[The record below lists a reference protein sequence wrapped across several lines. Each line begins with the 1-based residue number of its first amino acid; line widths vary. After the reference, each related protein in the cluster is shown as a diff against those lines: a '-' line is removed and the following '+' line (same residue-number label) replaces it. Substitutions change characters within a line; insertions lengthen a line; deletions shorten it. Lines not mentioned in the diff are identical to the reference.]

1 MKTLGAFVILLTTL
15 SSPSFSETTKVEFSN
30 NSDTSES
37 TYDWTGPYVGGF
49 VGISKGGSASNPEFA
64 FMIIH
69 PSDPWNKGSEED
81 YINHIYDED
90 RGARYYE
97 VTSPDSQSSD
107 PMSLG
112 FNIGYNLHV
121 KNAPIWMPNVLGVE
135 GAIGTIGLSV
145 SKSIT
150 DFESSTPDAQG
161 VMGEGRNGYTNEI
174 RGFYKFIG
182 GKVGY
187 AVSKSLYYVKGGYF
201 FTQSESTLEL
211 QNILSFERKKSE
223 ERNLAFGFGLE
234 RAFEK
239 INGRQTSIF
248 LEYMNVD
255 LNNTSILEYN
265 DPLGCVPPQCY
276 PLTNR
281 NLPAGIQFDYQ
292 RLQTI
297 KVGMNVRF

>member
-1 MKTLGAFVILLTTL
+1 MKRLGAFGILLTLL
-15 SSPSFSETTKVEFSN
+15 SSPSFSEAPKVEFGS

-49 VGISKGGSASNPEFA
+49 VGVSKGGNAPNPEFA
-64 FMIIH
+64 FYIVDT
-69 PSDPWNKGSEED
+69 SDPWNKDENNAYD
-81 YINHIYDED
+81 YAFI
-90 RGARYYE
+90 
-97 VTSPDSQSSD
+97 SPDSQSSD
-107 PMSLG
+107 PISVG

-121 KNAPIWMPNVLGVE
+121 KNAPIWMPNILGVE

-150 DFESSTPDAQG
+150 DFEGSTPDFQG

-174 RGFYKFIG
+174 SGLYKFIG

-187 AVSKSLYYVKGGYF
+187 AVSKSLYYVKGGYL

-239 INGRQTSIF
+239 INGRETSIF
-248 LEYMNVD
+248 LEYMTVD

-281 NLPAGIQFDYQ
+281 NNPAGIQFDYQ
-292 RLQTI
+292 RLQSI

>member
-1 MKTLGAFVILLTTL
+1 MQKTSTLAMLLLAVSTHAFA
-15 SSPSFSETTKVEFSN
+15 ETPKATFN
-30 NSDTSES
+30 GDADTSGS
-37 TYDWTGPYVGGF
+37 AYDWTGPYVGGF
-49 VGISKGGSASNPEFA
+49 VGVSKGGNAPNPEFA
-64 FMIIH
+64 FYIIDT
-69 PSDPWNKGSEED
+69 SDPWNKDENNAYD
-81 YINHIYDED
+81 YAFI
-90 RGARYYE
+90 
-97 VTSPDSQSSD
+97 SPDSQSSD
-107 PMSLG
+107 PMSVG

-121 KNAPIWMPNVLGVE
+121 KNAPIWMPNVLGLE

-150 DFESSTPDAQG
+150 DFASSTPDFQG

-174 RGFYKFIG
+174 SGLYKFLG

-248 LEYMNVD
+248 LEYMTVD

-281 NLPAGIQFDYQ
+281 NNPAGIQFDYQ
-292 RLQTI
+292 RLQSI

>member
-1 MKTLGAFVILLTTL
+1 MWLWTIKNENIDLRIKMKTLGAFVLLLTTL
-15 SSPSFSETTKVEFSN
+15 SSPSFSETPKVEFGN

-49 VGISKGGSASNPEFA
+49 VGVSKGGNVPNPEFA
-64 FMIIH
+64 FMILH
-69 PSDPWNKGSEED
+69 PSDPWNKGSEEN
-81 YINHIYDED
+81 YINNIYDED
-90 RGARYYE
+90 RGAQYY
-97 VTSPDSQSSD
+97 VFIPPDNQSYD
-107 PMSLG
+107 PMSVG

-145 SKSIT
+145 SKPIT
-150 DFESSTPDAQG
+150 DFESSTPDFQG

-174 RGFYKFIG
+174 SGLYKFIG

-187 AVSKSLYYVKGGYF
+187 AVRKSLYYVKGGYL

-234 RAFEK
+234 RAFENK
-239 INGRQTSIF
+239 NGRKTSVF
-248 LEYMNVD
+248 LEES
-255 LNNTSILEYN
+255 LK
-265 DPLGCVPPQCY
+265 
-276 PLTNR
+276 
-281 NLPAGIQFDYQ
+281 NLP
-292 RLQTI
+292 
-297 KVGMNVRF
+297 

>member
-1 MKTLGAFVILLTTL
+1 MEMQKTSALAVLLLAVSSHAFAEAPKATFNGVADA
-15 SSPSFSETTKVEFSN
+15 SGSA
-30 NSDTSES
+30 
-37 TYDWTGPYVGGF
+37 YDWTGPYVGGF
-49 VGISKGGSASNPEFA
+49 LGVSKGGNSPNPEFA
-64 FMIIH
+64 FHIRH
-69 PSDPWNKGSEED
+69 PSDPWFKGSEPEGV
-81 YINHIYDED
+81 YSPD
-90 RGARYYE
+90 RGASDYQ
-97 VTSPDSQSSD
+97 VVSPDTTSSE
-107 PMSLG
+107 PLSAGL
-112 FNIGYNLHV
+112 NIGYNIQFQTT
-121 KNAPIWMPNVLGVE
+121 PIWMPNVVGIE
-135 GAIGTIGLSV
+135 GAVGMISLSV
-145 SKSIT
+145 SKAIT
-150 DFESSTPDAQG
+150 NFDDSSPDAQG

-174 RGFYKFIG
+174 SGLYKFIG

-187 AVSKSLYYVKGGYF
+187 AVSKSLYYFKGGYF

-248 LEYMNVD
+248 LEYMTVD
-255 LNNTSILEYN
+255 LKNTSVLEYN